1 MRLGISSPLKHDNP
15 EEWAYNQVKLGCS
28 AVVFPVGSNEPET
41 KIIAY
46 SEIDPEMPMILEHLN
61 TDEEYIRYLG
71 YIKKEIV

>member
-1 MRLGISSPLKHDNP
+1 MRLGISSPLKHDTP
-15 EEWAYNQVKLGCS
+15 EECGPGDGE
-28 AVVFPVGSNEPET
+28 FPLKYYVE
-41 KIIAY
+41 KM